1 MNPSTAIGCR
11 GELPREVGILAP
23 TNLKSPLVP
32 VRAFSHRRPRR
43 WIPACLVVV
52 LACAPL
58 APVPYTRAP
67 IADARAQTLP
77 DLGDA
82 AQASLSPTQEHQL
95 GEAVVHQIRASG
107 AYLNDPEVNDYLNE
121 IGHRLIAAST
131 DVKTDFRFFAVN
143 DPTINAFALP
153 GGFVGVNTGLILLTQ
168 SESELASVLAHEITH
183 VTQHHIARA
192 IAAQKDS
199 MLMSLAGLA
208 VAVLAAHGGGASSGD
223 AASAAIAAT
232 QALNLQH
239 QIDFTRS
246 QESEADRIG
255 FQRLEDAGF
264 DANGMATF
272 MERLQRATRFSGG
285 AGIPAYLQ
293 DHPVTYERIAEAQ
306 ARAASV
312 PYHQVVDSLDYDLVR
327 ALLRSYQGEP
337 PQAVRYFDDQLAEH
351 KYNNRIAAQY
361 GLVASL
367 LRTKD
372 HARMKSE
379 LAKLEQI
386 APPHPMIDAIAG
398 HVMLETGQLD
408 AAIRRFKAGV
418 DRYPN
423 KMQMVY
429 DYPDALLQAGRSGEA
444 AKFIEQELDRFPR
457 DGPLQ
462 LLAARAY
469 AAQNKE
475 MLSHRHQAEYYA
487 WQGNLKAAIDQLEI
501 ASKAGDGNFYEAS
514 VVDSR
519 LRAFRKQ
526 AAEDKK
532 AGFGRSG

>member
-1 MNPSTAIGCR
+1 
-11 GELPREVGILAP
+11 
-23 TNLKSPLVP
+23 
-32 VRAFSHRRPRR
+32 
-43 WIPACLVVV
+43 V

-232 QALNLQH
+232 QALSLQH

-379 LAKLEQI
+379 QDADGLRLPGCPAAGRTQRRGREIHRTGTRPLPARRTTPASRRPCLRSAEQGDAL
-386 APPHPMIDAIAG
+386 APPPGRVLRVAG
-398 HVMLETGQLD
+398 QPEG
-408 AAIRRFKAGV
+408 R
-418 DRYPN
+418 DRPAR
-423 KMQMVY
+423 
-429 DYPDALLQAGRSGEA
+429 DR
-444 AKFIEQELDRFPR
+444 IE
-457 DGPLQ
+457 G
-462 LLAARAY
+462 
-469 AAQNKE
+469 
-475 MLSHRHQAEYYA
+475 
-487 WQGNLKAAIDQLEI
+487 G
-501 ASKAGDGNFYEAS
+501 
-514 VVDSR
+514 
-519 LRAFRKQ
+519 
-526 AAEDKK
+526 
-532 AGFGRSG
+532 